1 MPHADIGEAALAILV
16 GKEAGPNIDQIQ
28 APMKRDV
35 VRFKHPRAFIV
46 IDELPRNAMEKV
58 QKNVLRETYANW
70 FISNSV

>member
-1 MPHADIGEAALAILV
+1 MPYADIGEAALAILV
-16 GKEAGPNIDQIQ
+16 GKEAGLNIDQIQ
-28 APMKRDV
+28 ALMKRDV

-70 FISNSV
+70 FNSNSV

>member
-1 MPHADIGEAALAILV
+1 VPHADIGEAALAILV
-16 GKEAGPNIDQIQ
+16 GKEAGPDIDQIQ